1 MTAKG
6 GWCDGGGRRRSRM
19 MNAKGEPV
27 ARGSFAPNV
36 AAAAAEC
43 NGESGGEPPHSKKDG
58 SATV

>member
-1 MTAKG
+1 
-6 GWCDGGGRRRSRM
+6 M